1 MWPCSPSSACLWTS
15 NDQGSLTQG
24 HPVISVLSQDLN
36 ICVYYSY
43 RYPVVHNLAGNW
55 HWVIR
60 ITGQWPSVTLSAI
73 DHQWHC
79 LPITITGSNTA
90 CHWPSLTLSAT
101 DHHGHCLPLTIGD
114 TVSVTDHHYSN
125 FSGFR
130 PHKTSLGRWLGGSR
144 ALSQPEFVLFFRAG
158 FTTPH
163 RMEEYSREPCPWR
176 IIDDCGGAF
185 SMGLIGVKY
194 LLFCTYPTSSTTGDN
209 VGFKSWGST
218 GIFQNWVFCRIF
230 L

>member
-101 DHHGHCLPLTIGD
+101 EHHWHCLPLTIGD

-144 ALSQPEFVLFFRAG
+144 ALSLNLNLYYFSEQG
-158 FTTPH
+158 SPH
-163 RMEEYSREPCPWR
+163 HTEWRSIPASPVPGGLSMTAAEPSPW
-176 IIDDCGGAF
+176 A
-185 SMGLIGVKY
+185 
-194 LLFCTYPTSSTTGDN
+194 
-209 VGFKSWGST
+209 W
-218 GIFQNWVFCRIF
+218 
-230 L
+230 